1 MGDFCMP
8 SLGADMDEGILVE
21 WLVKEGDAVHRGDI
35 VAVVETPK
43 SAVEVETFEDGTV
56 QQILVEEGQTVPVGQ
71 VLAVLGDGQVAPAPT
86 PHRAVDGARVPA
98 PSVATPPEPEPAPSP
113 APSPEPTPVPVRE
126 SVREPVRGRAPSPS
140 PVLRHRAHE
149 LGVDI
154 SRVAGSGPG
163 GAVTREDLE
172 RAGAR
177 TSARRRISPLAR
189 RLAAEHGIDPSTV
202 SGTGLDGSVRAD
214 DVRAA
219 VAARATQPVAEA
231 ATQHAPIQHAPT
243 PDGVEGAVE
252 VPAAASDGRARA
264 ADMRAAIA
272 ALMSRSNREIPHY
285 YLSSTVDL
293 HVALQWMR
301 ERNRELD
308 VSDRLVPAA
317 LLFAAAARA
326 ATQVPELNGHW
337 VDGGFTPADEV
348 RLGFIVSLRAGGL
361 LVPAIAEADRLSVVD
376 LMARIRDLTRRAR
389 NGRLRGSELAEPSLT
404 VSNLGEQ
411 GVESVQGVIYPPQVA
426 LVGFGTVVDRP
437 WAVDGLLGVRPLVTV
452 TLAGDHRAT
461 DGATGAR
468 FLKTVD
474 TLLQKPE
481 EL

>member
-21 WLVKEGDAVHRGDI
+21 WLVKVGDAVHRGDI

-43 SAVEVETFEDGTV
+43 SAVEVETFEEGTV
-56 QQILVEEGQTVPVGQ
+56 QRILVEEGQTVPVGQ
-71 VLAVLGDGQVAPAPT
+71 VLAVLGNGRPGSKES
-86 PHRAVDGARVPA
+86 PHPELDGARAGASTMAPPRMSEPPPPA
-98 PSVATPPEPEPAPSP
+98 PPPAREPRPSP
-113 APSPEPTPVPVRE
+113 VPDRG
-126 SVREPVRGRAPSPS
+126 SVRAQAPSPS
-140 PVLRHRAHE
+140 PVLRHRARE

-154 SRVAGSGPG
+154 AAITGTGPD

-172 RAGAR
+172 RAAAR
-177 TSARRRISPLAR
+177 RTPARRRVSPLAR
-189 RLAAEHGIDPSTV
+189 RLASEHGIDLSAV
-202 SGTGLDGSVRAD
+202 SGTGPGGSVRAD

-219 VAARATQPVAEA
+219 AAAPTTRPAEEEAEQPHA
-231 ATQHAPIQHAPT
+231 QGPDHAPA
-243 PDGVEGAVE
+243 AVE
-252 VPAAASDGRARA
+252 APAAASDGRARA
-264 ADMRAAIA
+264 TDMRAAIA

-293 HVALQWMR
+293 HRALALMR
-301 ERNRELD
+301 ERNRELE

-326 ATQVPELNGHW
+326 AAQVPELNGHW
-337 VDGGFTPADEV
+337 GDDGFRPADEV
-348 RLGFIVSLRAGGL
+348 RLGFIVSLRGGGL
-361 LVPAIAEADRLSVVD
+361 LVPAIADADRLSVVD

-389 NGRLRGSELAEPSLT
+389 NGRLRGSELAVPSLT

-426 LVGFGTVVDRP
+426 LVGFGTVVERP
-437 WAVDGLLGVRPLVTV
+437 WAVDGLLGIRPLVTV

-474 TLLQKPE
+474 TVLQRPE